1 MGKVISWIKNHKR
14 GAVAVASGMMATT
27 MMAVGVSA
35 ADPGTGG
42 VSADLGTFITAIK
55 GALADFTTTNLSTIL
70 IAALSV
76 TVGLA
81 IAWFAF
87 RFIKRKISGAMK
99 SGRL

>member
-1 MGKVISWIKNHKR
+1 MGKVISWLKDHKR
-14 GAVAVASGMMATT
+14 GAVAVASGIMATT

-35 ADPGTGG
+35 DAGAGG
-42 VSADLGTFITAIK
+42 VSADLGTFINAIK

-70 IAALSV
+70 VAALSV

>member
-1 MGKVISWIKNHKR
+1 MGKIISWIKDHKR
-14 GAVAVASGMMATT
+14 GAVAVASGMMSTAI
-27 MMAVGVSA
+27 MAVGVSA

-42 VSADLGTFITAIK
+42 VSADLGAFITAIK

>member
-1 MGKVISWIKNHKR
+1 MGKVISWIKDHKR
-14 GAVAVASGMMATT
+14 GAFAVASGMMATT

-35 ADPGTGG
+35 DAGSGG
-42 VSADLGTFITAIK
+42 VSADLGTFINAIK

-70 IAALSV
+70 VAALSV

>member
-1 MGKVISWIKNHKR
+1 MGKVITWIKDHKR

-35 ADPGTGG
+35 TDPTPGG
-42 VSADLGTFITAIK
+42 VSADLGTFIDAIK

>member
-1 MGKVISWIKNHKR
+1 MGKVITWIKDHKR
-14 GAVAVASGMMATT
+14 GAVAVAFGMMATT

-35 ADPGTGG
+35 VDPTSGG
-42 VSADLGTFITAIK
+42 VSADLGTFIDAIK

>member
-1 MGKVISWIKNHKR
+1 MGNVISWIKDHKR
-14 GAVAVASGMMATT
+14 GAVAAASGMMVTT

-35 ADPGTGG
+35 ETPGAGG
-42 VSADLGTFITAIK
+42 VSADLGTFIDAIK

-70 IAALSV
+70 VAALSV

>member
-1 MGKVISWIKNHKR
+1 MGKFISWVKDHKR
-14 GAVAVASGMMATT
+14 GAIAVASGMMATT

-35 ADPGTGG
+35 DAGAST
-42 VSADLGTFITAIK
+42 VSADLGTFINAIK

-70 IAALSV
+70 VAALSV